1 VRDAYGPNHSAHE
14 KHQPH
19 QPERTCQFTTQF
31 YRDHI
36 SIPLVNEDFQEPTSM
51 DYACGNVTDD
61 IYRQKIALL
70 EIFAINSSS
79 QVIGPSFCRS
89 KNQI

>member
-1 VRDAYGPNHSAHE
+1 
-14 KHQPH
+14 
-19 QPERTCQFTTQF
+19 
-31 YRDHI
+31 
-36 SIPLVNEDFQEPTSM
+36 LVNEDFQEPTSM